1 MPGRQRNGLTLQDLS
16 ARCIQVDAAVPPSIS
31 CLSMIETG
39 QRILLEPG
47 FLFSRELL
55 EAASPEL
62 LAQTGT
68 TGRQFAHLLSRS
80 HQEMARNDFP
90 DLERSAEEVGERRLP
105 LSVDD
110 LMRLCKRHGVETH
123 SFDRKPLL
131 ARDND
136 REVRSVVRSFFAPQV
151 RSRIAPGPQGAPRRR
166 DGRQEILDQMQEG
179 IASRKSASPAVRGV
193 TDNRLP
199 RRRIC
204 IPASSGCWRSA
215 SRASGDRSRLLN
227 RTSIASQVGV
237 SCRLLGSK
245 YSDVRSNWVGSG
257 YAGPATVM
265 VPTMPGWSQLEW

>member
-1 MPGRQRNGLTLQDLS
+1 MPGRLRKSHFLGAKIRSLRLRNGLTLQDLS
-16 ARCIQVDAAVPPSIS
+16 ARCIQVDAAVAPSIS

-90 DLERSAEEVGERRLP
+90 DLGRSAEEVGERRLP

-123 SFDRKPLL
+123 
-131 ARDND
+131 
-136 REVRSVVRSFFAPQV
+136 
-151 RSRIAPGPQGAPRRR
+151 
-166 DGRQEILDQMQEG
+166 
-179 IASRKSASPAVRGV
+179 
-193 TDNRLP
+193 
-199 RRRIC
+199 
-204 IPASSGCWRSA
+204 
-215 SRASGDRSRLLN
+215 
-227 RTSIASQVGV
+227 
-237 SCRLLGSK
+237 
-245 YSDVRSNWVGSG
+245 
-257 YAGPATVM
+257 
-265 VPTMPGWSQLEW
+265 